1 MSTNPEYI
9 YSEESESFSFF
20 RIPRALVKDE
30 RFRNLSIDSKLLYS
44 LMLDRMGLSL
54 QYGWQDTEGRAFIY
68 FTLEEIQATLVC
80 GHNKAVRLLAELE
93 QYALIERVKQG
104 QGKPA
109 KIYVKKISAADTDS
123 GEDTENDSIF
133 LEPADLKRSEKP
145 TCSPPVLKR
154 LDFPKGDIILI
165 RTILSSAISIHPS
178 ILTADSRLHRHHHHA
193 HPATEPSITQLAWCL
208 FSTVVQLYQLV
219 HKCTVVRKEHILA
232 LDSKVGIQYSDI
244 CLFDFASDIG
254 CINIGF

>member
-20 RIPRALVKDE
+20 RIPRALVKDQ
-30 RFRNLSIDSKLLYS
+30 RFRDLPTDSKLLYG
-44 LMLDRMGLSL
+44 LMLDRMALSL
-54 QYGWQDTEGRAFIY
+54 QNGWRDAEGRTFIY

-109 KIYVKKISAADTDS
+109 KIYVKKIPAADADS
-123 GEDTENDSIF
+123 GEDTENDSIS

-154 LDFPKGDIILI
+154 LDFPKGDGNYTDKNYTEFSYIN
-165 RTILSSAISIHPS
+165 PS
-178 ILTADSRLHRHHHHA
+178 IDPNHRQPMSPPLSTHPTDLRHTDSTAGGA
-193 HPATEPSITQLAWCL
+193 
-208 FSTVVQLYQLV
+208 VQAIRSW
-219 HKCTVVRKEHILA
+219 VR
-232 LDSKVGIQYSDI
+232 S
-244 CLFDFASDIG
+244 
-254 CINIGF
+254 

>member
-9 YSEESESFSFF
+9 YSEESENFGFF

-30 RFRNLSIDSKLLYS
+30 RFRDLSTDSKLLYG

-54 QYGWQDTEGRAFIY
+54 QNGWQDTEGRAFIY
-68 FTLEEIQATLVC
+68 FTLEEIQATLAC

-93 QYALIERVKQG
+93 QYALIERAKQG

-109 KIYVKKISAADTDS
+109 KIYVKKIPAADADS
-123 GEDTENDSIF
+123 GEDTENDSIS

-154 LDFPKGDIILI
+154 LDFPKRDGNYTDKNYTEFSYIN
-165 RTILSSAISIHPS
+165 PS
-178 ILTADSRLHRHHHHA
+178 INPNHRQPMSPPLSTHPTDLRHTYSTAGGAVQASMSCVKHTTLVGGKA
-193 HPATEPSITQLAWCL
+193 PPSPHGTAEDV
-208 FSTVVQLYQLV
+208 S
-219 HKCTVVRKEHILA
+219 
-232 LDSKVGIQYSDI
+232 
-244 CLFDFASDIG
+244 
-254 CINIGF
+254 